1 MIRPLVIALLLTTP
15 AFAGGPAW
23 EDMVAEPE
31 PGARMFGAIGA
42 CVNAVATPAD
52 VTPILAQ
59 AGWERVDEYDG
70 NTSFQTAS
78 ASMMYADDGGF
89 CMVETTD
96 FNTDTLTAFL
106 AAFDISPSGSDADGC
121 TQFIIEETTATL
133 TSGGND
139 PVCTSATEATLRFE
153 PTP

>member
-1 MIRPLVIALLLTTP
+1 MIRPTLALLLLATP

-23 EDMVAEPE
+23 EYMVAETE
-31 PGARMFGAIGA
+31 PGIRMFGAIGA

-52 VTPILAQ
+52 VTPVLAH
-59 AGWERVDEYDG
+59 AGWQEVDEYDG

-89 CMVETTD
+89 CMVETSD
-96 FNTDTLTAFL
+96 FNTETLTAFL
-106 AAFDISPSGSDADGC
+106 VAFDITPSGTDADGC
-121 TQFIIEETTATL
+121 TQFLIESTTATL

-139 PVCTSATEATLRFE
+139 PVCTSDTEATLRFE